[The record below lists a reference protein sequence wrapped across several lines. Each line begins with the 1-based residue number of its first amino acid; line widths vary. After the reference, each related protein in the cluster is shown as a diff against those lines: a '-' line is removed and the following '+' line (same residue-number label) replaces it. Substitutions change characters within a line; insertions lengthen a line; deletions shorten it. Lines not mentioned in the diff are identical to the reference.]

1 MSHHHKPVKEVN
13 KRQGSA
19 LEHGAD
25 HEKDHRNWSRRSF
38 LRNLG
43 VAGGA
48 AIFLNNLPVRAMASS
63 PLAWA
68 LSNSNSDRVLVLI
81 RLKGGNDGLNM
92 IVPIFDYGTYQ
103 ANRPTIAIPQN
114 EVIALSAELAMPNTM
129 QPLQNMWL
137 DGQMKVVNSVG
148 YPDQSLSH
156 FRSSDI
162 WASASDAN
170 EVWQSGWL
178 GRLIDAQ
185 YPDFI
190 NNPPAIPPAIQI
202 DGSGNLLLD
211 NENMDSLGLA
221 VSDPNLLYEIAQ
233 TGSLYDVNDVPDCYY
248 GEQLGYIRGVANN
261 TFRFAE
267 TISNAYNA
275 STNAVQY
282 ESDLGR
288 QLAIVARLIK
298 GSLGTKFYMVTL
310 DGFDTHANENGQHPN
325 LMNILATNVQA
336 FYEDLAVG
344 DFAKDVLCMTIS
356 EFGRRPE
363 QNASGGT
370 DHGAAAPMLMFGE
383 GLNGNGFAGAL
394 PDLHELDNDGNLVFD
409 VDFRRIYATVL
420 EHWLCINPTLIDD
433 ILGDNYERLPELG
446 LTCNATSTSYV
457 ALPPVQ
463 HKALYGNGEVIIQYT
478 LPESMPIT
486 VRIFDILGKPVT
498 TLFDGFQMAG
508 EHRVSFRNM
517 QARLAAGIYVY
528 SIQAGQQVYSQ
539 KIRMVN

>member
-1 MSHHHKPVKEVN
+1 MSNHHKPVHESKLR
-13 KRQGSA
+13 KGSA
-19 LEHGAD
+19 LEHGAE

-38 LRNLG
+38 LRNIG

-68 LSNSNSDRVLVLI
+68 LSNTTTDRILVLI

-92 IVPIFDYGTYQ
+92 IIPVFDYGTYQ

-114 EVIALSAELAMPNTM
+114 QLIGLSAELAMPNTM

-137 DGQMKVVNSVG
+137 DGQMKVVNNVG
-148 YPDQSLSH
+148 YPDQNLSH

-162 WASASDAN
+162 WASASDSN

-178 GRLIDAQ
+178 GRLLDAQ
-185 YPDFI
+185 YPEFI
-190 NNPPAIPPAIQI
+190 TNPPSVPPAIQI
-202 DGSGNLLLD
+202 EGSGNLLLD
-211 NENMDSLGLA
+211 NEDMDSMGLA

-248 GEQLGYIRGVANN
+248 GEQLGYIRAVANN
-261 TFRFAE
+261 TFRYAE
-267 TISNAYNA
+267 AISVAYNA
-275 STNAVQY
+275 STNAVDY
-282 ESDLGR
+282 TSDLGR

-310 DGFDTHANENGQHPN
+310 DGFDTHAAQNNNHPN
-325 LMNILATNVQA
+325 LLNILASNVKA

-383 GLNGNGFAGAL
+383 GLNGNGFAGSL
-394 PDLHELDNDGNLVFD
+394 PDLDNLDNDGNLQFD

-420 EHWLCINPTLIDD
+420 EQWLCLDPTLIDD
-433 ILGDNYERLPELG
+433 ILGNSYDRLPELG
-446 LTCNATSTSYV
+446 LTCNATAVNYV
-457 ALPPVQ
+457 TAPAIQ
-463 HKALYGNGEVIIQYT
+463 HKALYGQGEVIIQYT
-478 LPESMPIT
+478 LPEAMPVA
-486 VRIFDILGKPVT
+486 VRIFDILGKPVA
-498 TLFDGFQMAG
+498 TLSDGYQMPG
-508 EHRVSFRNM
+508 EHRVSFRNP

-528 SIQAGQQVYSQ
+528 SIQAGRHIYSQ